1 MTTIRCEEDEE
12 EEEITAGGKSY
23 NFQERGLMDSMEL
36 SGLGLGS
43 DSVVKVGMWMKINRG
58 NAYVSVRAKP
68 SPPLLS

>member
-1 MTTIRCEEDEE
+1 
-12 EEEITAGGKSY
+12 
-23 NFQERGLMDSMEL
+23 MDSMEL

-68 SPPLLS
+68 SPPLLDRQIGS